1 MRELRVVAK
10 SDDKSARQ
18 KMKLRIP
25 RGSGLT
31 RLILSPAGRI
41 FIIVFS
47 LFVIAG
53 LGTFTFFYARYA
65 HVIDEKLRAGV
76 FANSAKIFAAPESVS
91 VGDTMSPS
99 VIATD
104 LRRSGYTESP
114 SNPVGYYKIHSN
126 YIEIFPQS
134 DSYFDQEPG
143 LIRFANGRISQ
154 IVSLQDNTARN
165 QYQLEPQ
172 LIQAISGAARE
183 KRRMVKFH
191 DIPKVLVDAVT
202 SIEDKR
208 FFQHS
213 GFDPIRILK
222 AVYVDVKEGRKD
234 QGASTLSMQTAR
246 MFFLTQDKSWKRK
259 AAEVIITLQLEQK
272 LTKQD
277 IFEYYANQVDLG
289 WRGTFHTVGLAQASE
304 AYLGKEL
311 NSINLPEAAEI
322 AGMIQRPG
330 YFDPF
335 RHPDRLRDRRNIV
348 LLLMRQNN
356 VIGDRDYALAVEAPL
371 TVTKTGSTSVEA
383 PYFVDMVNDKLQNM
397 FQDADFQSNAFRVY
411 TTVDMRL
418 QRAAVEA
425 VRLGMI
431 GIDDQIRKQR
441 RFKGKT
447 PPTPQVALV
456 AIDPHTGEVKALV
469 GGRNYG
475 LSQLN
480 HTLAKRQPGSIFKP
494 FVYAAAL
501 DTAVSGATNVLTASS
516 TVMDEATTF
525 YFDNQTY
532 TPGNFEKKFSGTV
545 TLREALAHSLNVATV
560 KVAQMVGFGAVV
572 DMANRAGMNYKIH
585 PTPSVALGAYEI
597 TPLEAVG
604 AYTIFANHGD
614 YLKPSFLSMVRAQ
627 DGKVVF
633 KNKVEEKQVLDPRV
647 AYLTTSLLEEVLRT
661 GTAAGVRARYKLT
674 MPAAGKTG
682 TSHDGWFAGYTSELL
697 CVVWVGFDDNSE
709 LNLEGA
715 HSAAPIWAEFMK
727 RALETREY
735 RDAKPFGAPA
745 GIVSVMI
752 DPESGML
759 AAPNCPKTRT
769 EVYIAGTEP
778 VGICT
783 LHGGRDGMTTVS
795 GWDTSPPPA
804 MEPPARTAP
813 TITGSQGDGQAP
825 PETAERRAAR
835 QAAGTTAPP
844 PAPMDQPKK
853 PEKKGILQRL
863 LRVFK

>member
-1 MRELRVVAK
+1 VVN
-10 SDDKSARQ
+10 SDEKSARQ
-18 KMKLRIP
+18 KTKLRIP
-25 RGSGLT
+25 HGSGFAH
-31 RLILSPAGRI
+31 LILSPTGRI
-41 FIIVFS
+41 LIIAFS
-47 LFVIAG
+47 LFFIAG
-53 LGTFTFFYARYA
+53 LGVFTFFYARFA
-65 HVIDEKLRAGV
+65 RVIDEKLRAGV
-76 FANSAKIFAAPESVS
+76 FANSAKIFAAPNSVS
-91 VGDTMSPS
+91 VGDAITPDI
-99 VIATD
+99 IATD

-114 SNPVGYYKIHSN
+114 SNPVGYYKPHSN
-126 YIEIFPQS
+126 YIEIYPQS

-154 IVSLQDNTARN
+154 IVSLKDNTARN

-191 DIPKVLVDAVT
+191 DIPKILVEAVT

-246 MFFLTQDKSWKRK
+246 MFFLTQDKSWRRK

-272 LTKQD
+272 LSKED

-289 WRGTFHTVGLAQASE
+289 WRGTFHIVGLAQASE
-304 AYLGKEL
+304 AYLGKEV
-311 NSINLPEAAEI
+311 NNINLPEAAEI

-356 VIGDRDYALAVEAPL
+356 VIGDRDYELAVEAPL
-371 TVTKTGSTSVEA
+371 TVTRTGSTSVEA

-431 GIDDQIRKQR
+431 GVDDQIRRQR
-441 RFKGKT
+441 RFRGQT

-480 HTLAKRQPGSIFKP
+480 HSLAKRQPGSIFKP
-494 FVYAAAL
+494 FVYATAL
-501 DTAVSGATNVLTASS
+501 DTAVSGASNVLTASS
-516 TVMDEATTF
+516 TVVDEATTF

-532 TPGNFEKKFSGTV
+532 SPGNFEKKFYGKV
-545 TLREALAHSLNVATV
+545 TLRDALAHSLNVATV
-560 KVAQMVGFGAVV
+560 KVGRARLCNLGPRRLDDIQLWVETYRQMVNEQLDRFG
-572 DMANRAGMNYKIH
+572 DFLDRTK
-585 PTPSVALGAYEI
+585 
-597 TPLEAVG
+597 
-604 AYTIFANHGD
+604 GD
-614 YLKPSFLSMVRAQ
+614 RP
-627 DGKVVF
+627 
-633 KNKVEEKQVLDPRV
+633 
-647 AYLTTSLLEEVLRT
+647 
-661 GTAAGVRARYKLT
+661 
-674 MPAAGKTG
+674 
-682 TSHDGWFAGYTSELL
+682 
-697 CVVWVGFDDNSE
+697 
-709 LNLEGA
+709 
-715 HSAAPIWAEFMK
+715 
-727 RALETREY
+727 
-735 RDAKPFGAPA
+735 
-745 GIVSVMI
+745 
-752 DPESGML
+752 
-759 AAPNCPKTRT
+759 
-769 EVYIAGTEP
+769 
-778 VGICT
+778 
-783 LHGGRDGMTTVS
+783 
-795 GWDTSPPPA
+795 
-804 MEPPARTAP
+804 
-813 TITGSQGDGQAP
+813 
-825 PETAERRAAR
+825 
-835 QAAGTTAPP
+835 
-844 PAPMDQPKK
+844 
-853 PEKKGILQRL
+853 
-863 LRVFK
+863 

>member
-1 MRELRVVAK
+1 VAK
-10 SDDKSARQ
+10 SDEKSARQ

-25 RGSGLT
+25 HGSGFAH
-31 RLILSPAGRI
+31 LILGPTGRI
-41 FIIVFS
+41 LIVVFS
-47 LFVIAG
+47 LCVIAG
-53 LGTFTFFYARYA
+53 LGAFTFFYARYA
-65 HVIDEKLRAGV
+65 RVIDEKLRAGV

-91 VGDTMSPS
+91 VGDAIPPD

-114 SNPVGYYKIHSN
+114 GNPVGYYRIHSN

-191 DIPKVLVDAVT
+191 DIPKILVEAVT

-259 AAEVIITLQLEQK
+259 AAEFIITLQLEQK
-272 LTKQD
+272 LTKED

-289 WRGTFHTVGLAQASE
+289 WRGTFHIVGLAQASE
-304 AYLGKEL
+304 AYLGKDL
-311 NSINLPEAAEI
+311 NNINLPEAAEI

-356 VIGDRDYALAVEAPL
+356 VIGDRDYELAIEAPL

-431 GIDDQIRKQR
+431 GVDDQIRKQR
-441 RFKGKT
+441 RFRGQT

-456 AIDPHTGEVKALV
+456 AINPHTGEVKALV

-480 HTLAKRQPGSIFKP
+480 HSLAKRQPGSIFKP
-494 FVYAAAL
+494 FVYATAL
-501 DTAVSGATNVLTASS
+501 DTAVSGATTVLTASS

-532 TPGNFEKKFSGTV
+532 SPGNFEKKFYGKV
-545 TLREALAHSLNVATV
+545 TLREAMAHSLNVATV
-560 KVAQMVGFGAVV
+560 KVGQLVGFDRVV
-572 DMANRAGMNYKIH
+572 DMANRAGMNYRIQ
-585 PTPSVALGAYEI
+585 PTPAVALGAYEI
-597 TPLEAVG
+597 TPVEAAG
-604 AYTIFANHGD
+604 AYTIFANGGD

-661 GTAAGVRARYKLT
+661 GTAAGVRARYNLNI
-674 MPAAGKTG
+674 PVAGKTG

-697 CVVWVGFDDNSE
+697 CVVWVGFDDNSQ
-709 LNLEGA
+709 LDLEGA

-727 RALETREY
+727 RALENREY
-735 RDAKPFGAPA
+735 RDVKPFEAPA

-759 AAPNCPKTRT
+759 AAPGCPKPRP

-783 LHGGRDGMTTVS
+783 LHGGHGGMTTVS
-795 GWDTSPPPA
+795 GWETSPPPA
-804 MEPPARTAP
+804 QTPPARSAP
-813 TITGSQGDGQAP
+813 TVTGSQGDGQAP
-825 PETAERRAAR
+825 PEPAARRAAR
-835 QAAGTTAPP
+835 QATGQAAGTAVPP
-844 PAPMDQPKK
+844 PSPQDQTKK
-853 PEKKGILQRL
+853 QPEKKGILQRL
-863 LRVFK
+863 WRVFK

>member
-1 MRELRVVAK
+1 
-10 SDDKSARQ
+10 
-18 KMKLRIP
+18 MKLRIP
-25 RGSGLT
+25 HGSGFT
-31 RLILSPAGRI
+31 RLMLSPVGRI

-47 LFVIAG
+47 LLVIAG

-65 HVIDEKLRAGV
+65 RVIDGKLRAGV

-91 VGDTMSPS
+91 VGDAITPD

-114 SNPVGYYKIHSN
+114 GNPVGYYKIHSN

-143 LIRFANGRISQ
+143 LIRFARGRISQ

-191 DIPKVLVDAVT
+191 DIPRILVDAVT
-202 SIEDKR
+202 SAEDKR

-213 GFDPIRILK
+213 GFDPVRILK

-246 MFFLTQDKSWKRK
+246 MFFLTQDKSWRRK

-272 LTKQD
+272 LTKED

-289 WRGTFHTVGLAQASE
+289 WRGTFHIVGLAQASE
-304 AYLGKEL
+304 AYLGKDL
-311 NSINLPEAAEI
+311 NSINVPEAAEI

-356 VIGDRDYALAVEAPL
+356 VINDRDYELAIEAPL

-383 PYFVDMVNDKLQNM
+383 PYFVDMVNDRLQSM

-431 GIDDQIRKQR
+431 GVDDQIRRQR
-441 RFKGKT
+441 RFKGQK

-456 AIDPHTGEVKALV
+456 AINPHTGEVKALV

-480 HTLAKRQPGSIFKP
+480 HSLAKRQPGSIFKP
-494 FVYAAAL
+494 FVYATAL
-501 DTAVSGATNVLTASS
+501 DTAISGATTVFTASS
-516 TVMDEATTF
+516 IVVDEPTTF

-532 TPGNFEKKFSGTV
+532 EPDNFEKKFWGKV
-545 TLREALAHSLNVATV
+545 TLRFALAHSLNVATV
-560 KVAQMVGFGAVV
+560 KVGQLVGFNAVV
-572 DMANRAGMNYKIH
+572 DMANRAGMNYRIQ
-585 PTPSVALGAYEI
+585 PTPAVALGAYEI
-597 TPLEAVG
+597 TPVEAAG
-604 AYTIFANHGD
+604 AYTIFANGGD

-633 KNKVEEKQVLDPRV
+633 RNKVEEKQVLDPRV

-661 GTAAGVRARYKLT
+661 GTAAGVRAHYNLNI
-674 MPAAGKTG
+674 PVAGKTG

-697 CVVWVGFDDNSE
+697 CVVWVGFDDNRQ
-709 LNLEGA
+709 LDLEGA

-727 RALETREY
+727 RALDNREY
-735 RDAKPFGAPA
+735 RDVKPFGAPA
-745 GIVSVMI
+745 GIVSVLI

-759 AAPNCPKTRT
+759 AAPNCPTPRT

-778 VGICT
+778 VLTCN
-783 LHGGRDGMTTVS
+783 LHGGRGGTTTVA
-795 GWDTSPPPA
+795 GWDTSPPPSKTPSA
-804 MEPPARTAP
+804 GSAP
-813 TITGSQGDGQAP
+813 TVTGSEGDGQAAP
-825 PETAERRAAR
+825 DPAARRAAR
-835 QAAGTTAPP
+835 QAAGRAASQAAGSAAPP
-844 PAPMDQPKK
+844 PPPKEQPKK
-853 PEKKGILQRL
+853 EPEKRGILQRL